1 MSVDVLPCVFK
12 IHLSTFVP
20 VGQLWPMLS
29 WHVSVGKDVQ
39 SLIYLEEMHD
49 VYTGVCWCE
58 KFEFLSASFVLAA
71 QL

>member
-1 MSVDVLPCVFK
+1 
-12 IHLSTFVP
+12 
-20 VGQLWPMLS
+20 MLS